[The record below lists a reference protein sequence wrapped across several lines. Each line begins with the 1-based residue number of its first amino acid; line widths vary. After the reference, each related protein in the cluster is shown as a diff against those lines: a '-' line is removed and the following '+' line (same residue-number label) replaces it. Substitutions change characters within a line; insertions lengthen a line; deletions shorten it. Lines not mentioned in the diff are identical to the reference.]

1 MVNIFGYEIQLP
13 PPFDSNYWQFI
24 VLLLIWVGVALFIV
38 FILHPI
44 VKTITKK
51 TKTKIDDTILSIIR
65 GPVLV
70 IIIAYGAISSLA
82 VLGLSQDFLSHIMM
96 AYNLILIIVIT
107 WISFKIFNGVIM
119 EYGRMY
125 AEKTKTNIDDILFPI
140 LQKLGTIIIVTFG
153 IMFILNSLGID
164 ITMFIM
170 GMGVVGLV
178 IAFAAQRTL
187 SNFFA
192 GMILLTDRP
201 FKVGDMLLLE
211 SGEYCEVRDV
221 GMISTKLYDL
231 FEHTVIIIP
240 NDKMASE
247 RIINLTEPDVRA
259 KAKITVGVAYGSD
272 IQKVKQILLD
282 IANDQ
287 PAKDEEHEPIVRFTE
302 FGDSSLNFL
311 LIMWVKKIGEKWK
324 TASDI
329 REEIDR
335 RFKEEGIEI
344 PFPQRVVY
352 FHDQTKE
359 KSK

>member
-1 MVNIFGYEIQLP
+1 MVNIFGYELQLP
-13 PPFDSNYWQFI
+13 PPFDTNYCDFL
-24 VLLLIWVGVALFIV
+24 VLLLIWIGVASFIV

-44 VKTITKK
+44 VKGITKK
-51 TKTKIDDTILSIIR
+51 TKTKIDDAILSIIR

-70 IIIAYGAISSLA
+70 IIIAYGAISSLS
-82 VLGLSQDFLSHIMM
+82 VLGLSEDLLSHIMM

-107 WISFKIFNGVIM
+107 WISFKIFNGVIV

-125 AEKTKTNIDDILFPI
+125 AEKTKTNIDDILIPI
-140 LQKLGTIIIVTFG
+140 LQKLGTIIIVAFG
-153 IMFILNSLGID
+153 VISILTSLGID
-164 ITMFIM
+164 ITMFVM

-311 LIMWVKKIGEKWK
+311 LIMWVKEIGGKWK

-352 FHDQTKE
+352 LHDQTK
-359 KSK
+359 KGSK